1 VAKKKKAVKR
11 ARKSWSRAEVAEL
24 RRHSKSKTPVA
35 KLERVFKRTAATLRQ
50 KAYSLGLALGHQR
63 RRKKRA

>member
-1 VAKKKKAVKR
+1 MARKKKAAER
-11 ARKSWSRAEVAEL
+11 TRKIWSRAEIAEL

-35 KLERVFKRTAATLRQ
+35 KLERVFKRTVATLRQ
-50 KAYSLGLALGHQR
+50 KAYSLGFSLGHQR